1 MSKTRSRRARG
12 YASCRVAHCAACR
25 GRAVRWRARRARR
38 PTAGG
43 AGVEAAAQPARPA
56 RRAQSNLFRMPRVA
70 ADAFVRAM
78 RGGRTTGR

>member
-1 MSKTRSRRARG
+1 ARARG
-12 YASCRVAHCAACR
+12 A
-25 GRAVRWRARRARR
+25 GRAGGGGGGGGR
-38 PTAGG
+38 AGG
-43 AGVEAAAQPARPA
+43 PAAQPARPA

>member
-1 MSKTRSRRARG
+1 MATWRRGGVAARRRAGAARG
-12 YASCRVAHCAACR
+12 
-25 GRAVRWRARRARR
+25 GGG
-38 PTAGG
+38 GG
-43 AGVEAAAQPARPA
+43 AGGAAQPARPA